1 MPKRVF
7 LERPQY
13 RIRYRIRY
21 RYRYVISGSNTGH
34 SIPRPPSHDSNEDRE
49 MDFDDQRDYMDQ
61 DDPAGQFTTVDPGPI
76 HQFLSGIPDW
86 LNFNPDDL
94 DRALESLPIPL
105 KGPNPPRISLQD
117 AIEVKQWHII
127 HIGHHQTMI
136 LHLYRYTIS
145 YFDIVQYIVNIL
157 YDIGYD
163 IVYDITLVS
172 FCLAGCRQFGTKAWK
187 HNCIVS
193 ETLHISATSLRHFI

>member
-1 MPKRVF
+1 M
-7 LERPQY
+7 ERPQY
-13 RIRYRIRY
+13 RTRYRIRY
-21 RYRYVISGSNTGH
+21 RLRYLIISSKTGP
-34 SIPRPPSHDSNEDRE
+34 SIPRPPSIDSNEDHE
-49 MDFDDQRDYMDQ
+49 IEFDDQRDFMDQ
-61 DDPAGQFTTVDPGPI
+61 DVPAGQFPTADPGPI

-86 LNFNPDDL
+86 LNFNPEDL

-105 KGPNPPRISLQD
+105 KGPIPPGIFLQD

-163 IVYDITLVS
+163 IVYDV
-172 FCLAGCRQFGTKAWK
+172 
-187 HNCIVS
+187 
-193 ETLHISATSLRHFI
+193 